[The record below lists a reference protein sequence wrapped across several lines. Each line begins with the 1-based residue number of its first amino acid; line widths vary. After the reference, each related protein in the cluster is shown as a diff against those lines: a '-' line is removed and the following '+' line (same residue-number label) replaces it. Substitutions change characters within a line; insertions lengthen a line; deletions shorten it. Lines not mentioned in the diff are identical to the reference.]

1 MVAILMMPAKLATL
15 SPYKIMVLW
24 NKGYDMTISVHYAT
38 NKYLSHESNFIVD
51 LVLWALF
58 YKDLTR
64 KNNFLRSAF
73 GSSSLIWDLL

>member
-1 MVAILMMPAKLATL
+1 MMPAKLATL
-15 SPYKIMVLW
+15 SPYKITVFW
-24 NKGYDMTISVHYAT
+24 NKGYDIIISVHYAT